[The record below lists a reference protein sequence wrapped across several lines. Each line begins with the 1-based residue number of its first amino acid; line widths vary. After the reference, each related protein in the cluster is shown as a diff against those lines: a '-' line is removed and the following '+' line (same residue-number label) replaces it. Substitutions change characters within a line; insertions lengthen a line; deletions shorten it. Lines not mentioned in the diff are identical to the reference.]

1 MIWRNTYRFTAPRA
15 LVLIELKHFQGLK
28 LRTVRE
34 IANKIWRLGDWLGV
48 TSFSLF
54 FALVAA
60 AVFHPSPASAQSYCG
75 PLLKV
80 NFNGI
85 NGNGQYPTGYLAI
98 DARGNL
104 HGTTHSGLICK
115 YSPSTGFSS
124 R

>member
-1 MIWRNTYRFTAPRA
+1 MIWRNAYRFTAPRA
-15 LVLIELKHFQGLK
+15 LVLIQLKHFQGLK

-104 HGTTHSGLICK
+104 HGTTNSGLIWK